1 MYLEHAGLAIMLPTK
16 ISPANELSPFVS
28 VIIPYYGRD
37 PRLLDALAALSMQSY
52 PQQAYEVIVVVNQ
65 DAAPEWLN
73 PQHVR
78 IAFESSPGSYAAR
91 NCGVRIA
98 AGEIVA
104 FTDADCI
111 PDENW
116 LRAGVDELLAHPD
129 CAFVAGDIN
138 IKYRTAHSPTPVERY
153 DRLFNLRQ
161 KEYVKAHGFG
171 ATANLFA
178 FKGTFQS
185 VGLFNSCLFSGGDH
199 EWCRRAT
206 TNGLRGYFSAKA
218 VVDHPARRS
227 FRELIRKDLRIVG
240 GMAMRMKLS
249 EPAQES
255 ILNLLDN
262 EFLDC
267 RWRLQGILAA
277 KLGRCTAILCCY
289 AVLALPFRFVE
300 RIRVRNGGTPRRH

>member
-1 MYLEHAGLAIMLPTK
+1 MVL
-16 ISPANELSPFVS
+16 
-28 VIIPYYGRD
+28 
-37 PRLLDALAALSMQSY
+37 
-52 PQQAYEVIVVVNQ
+52 NQ

-73 PQHVR
+73 RQHVR
-78 IAFESSPGSYAAR
+78 IAFEASPGSYAAR
-91 NCGVRIA
+91 NCGIRIA

-138 IKYRTAHSPTPVERY
+138 IKYRTAHSPTPAERY

-161 KEYVKAHGFG
+161 KEYVESHGFG

-178 FKGTFQS
+178 FKRTFQS
-185 VGLFNSCLFSGGDH
+185 VGLFNSCLFSSGDL

-227 FRELIRKDLRIVG
+227 FGELFRKELRIAG
-240 GMAMRMKLS
+240 GMSMRMKLS
-249 EPAQES
+249 DPTQES
-255 ILNLLDN
+255 IQNLLDN
-262 EFLDC
+262 ELFIC
-267 RWRLQGILAA
+267 RARLRETLAA
-277 KLGRCTAILCCY
+277 KLGSCTAILCCF
-289 AVLALPFRFVE
+289 AVFALLFRFVE
-300 RIRVRNGGTPRRH
+300 RIRVGNGGTPRRL